1 MITALKNIIDKSGL
15 KETLLHAKNYFFT
28 NVVTMSLSLISM
40 PIFTRLLTPSDYGVI
55 NIFSVWVAIAAIV
68 LPLNLYTA
76 VNRYY
81 YENND
86 DFDSFLGTSILLS
99 YACLGISLTVMMVF
113 KSFFARQLRLPESTL
128 YFMIPAVILAVLDG
142 IFMQVFLPRRNSKII
157 MRFSIAQTYIG
168 FAVSVAFVYWMYISH
183 YENRYMGRL
192 WADVIIFFV
201 FGSFKVYQISKYVK
215 LSFNIKHVKYI
226 AGYSLPLI
234 PYLLSGQILSL
245 FDRVMIEK
253 YQGIAQSGLYSF
265 AYNIS
270 MLQIPISNALY
281 NAFIPDYYKFYNEK
295 RYKEHDIAVTQL
307 YNIISV
313 SAVFFMLF
321 GFEIGSI
328 LGSKSYHSSLY
339 IIPIVI
345 VGHWFNAIFPIY
357 SRNFQYQKKTY
368 IAAIVSI
375 SAGILNIG
383 LNILFIPKYGSM
395 AAAYTTTISMFYLA
409 LVGFIVCKYFIKIHV
424 LNPIYLLR
432 PLIVMILTA
441 FLFYTYFMTHTE
453 YFYTNILLKI
463 ITLAAALSILYFSH
477 LNKFIS
483 RLIKSN

>member
-1 MITALKNIIDKSGL
+1 
-15 KETLLHAKNYFFT
+15 
-28 NVVTMSLSLISM
+28 M
-40 PIFTRLLTPSDYGVI
+40 PIFTRILTPSDYGVI

-68 LPLNLYTA
+68 LPLNLYTSI
-76 VNRYY
+76 NRYY
-81 YENND
+81 YENKD
-86 DFDSFLGTSILLS
+86 DFPSFLGTSILLS
-99 YACLGISLTVMMVF
+99 YACLAISLCILVMF

-128 YFMIPAVILAVLDG
+128 YFMIPAVIIAVLDG
-142 IFMQVFLPRRNSKII
+142 IFMQVFMPMRNSKII

-168 FAVSVAFVYWMYISH
+168 FAISVAFVYWMYVRH
-183 YENRYMGRL
+183 YDHRYIGRL
-192 WADVIIFFV
+192 WADVVIFII
-201 FGSFKVYQISKYVK
+201 FGSFKLYQISKYVK
-215 LSFNIKHVKYI
+215 LTFNFKHVKYI

-253 YQGIAQSGLYSF
+253 YHGIAQSGLYSF

-281 NAFIPDYYKFYNEK
+281 NAFIPDYFKFYNEK

-321 GFEIGSI
+321 GLEIGSI

-345 VGHWFNAIFPIY
+345 IGHWFNAIFPIY
-357 SRNFQYQKKTY
+357 SRNFQYKKKTY
-368 IAAIVSI
+368 IAAIVTI

-383 LNILFIPKYGSM
+383 LNVLFIPKYGSI

-409 LVGFIVCKYFIKIHV
+409 VVGFLVCKYFIKIHV
-424 LNPIYLLR
+424 LNPAYLLK
-432 PLIVMILTA
+432 PLIVMVLTA
-441 FLFYTYFMTHTE
+441 LVFYTYFMTNTQ

-463 ITLAAALSILYFSH
+463 VTLLGAVSILYFSH
-477 LNKFIS
+477 INKFIS